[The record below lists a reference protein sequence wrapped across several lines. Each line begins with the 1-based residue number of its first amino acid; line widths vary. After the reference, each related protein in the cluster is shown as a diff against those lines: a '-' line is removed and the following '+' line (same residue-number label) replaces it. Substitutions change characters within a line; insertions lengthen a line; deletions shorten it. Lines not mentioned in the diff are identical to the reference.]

1 MSARLLSFSGAGTA
15 CLRQDL
21 LLMNLRRRLA
31 FTIFLLL
38 SMLLVAAAGY
48 RFFGGPEVTN
58 LDAIYMAIVTISS
71 VGYTEV
77 VDTSHNVPLRIFNM
91 FVILFG
97 IGIMLYVFSA
107 FTAFI
112 VEGQLNDLFRRRK
125 MLKQIRDLKDHFIV
139 CGAGE
144 VGHHVV
150 QELLKTR
157 NSFVVVDHTEE
168 NLNRIQQLGDFP
180 VLVGDAADEDV
191 LSTAGL
197 ARARGL
203 ASVLPEDKDNLM
215 VTVTA
220 RQMNPTVRIVARC
233 AEARMAGKLIR
244 AGANTAVSPNTI
256 GGMRLAS
263 ELVRP
268 HVVGFLDMMLK
279 EESKTLRVE
288 EIVVGAKSPWA
299 GGTIHATEIH
309 KRFELLALALRK
321 ADGKTIYNPHGST
334 PLLAGDVLVVMGD
347 VDMIWKAREAA
358 GIAIPPPNA

>member
-1 MSARLLSFSGAGTA
+1 
-15 CLRQDL
+15 
-21 LLMNLRRRLA
+21 
-31 FTIFLLL
+31 
-38 SMLLVAAAGY
+38 MLLVAAAGY
-48 RFFGGPEVTN
+48 RFFGGPSVTS
-58 LDAIYMAIVTISS
+58 LDAIYMAVVTISS

-77 VDTSHNVPLRIFNM
+77 VDTSHNVSLRVFNM

-125 MLKQIRDLKDHFIV
+125 MLKQIRDLRDHFII

-157 NSFVVVDHTEE
+157 NSFVVIDQDDEHLEKI
-168 NLNRIQQLGDFP
+168 RQLGEFP
-180 VLVGDAADEDV
+180 VLRGDAADEDT

-197 ARARGL
+197 AYARGL
-203 ASVLPEDKDNLM
+203 ASVLSEDRDNLM

-220 RQMNPTVRIVARC
+220 RQMNPNVRIVARC

-256 GGMRLAS
+256 GGLRLAS

-288 EIVVGAKSPWA
+288 EIVIGAQSPWA
-299 GGTIHATEIH
+299 GKTIHGTEIH

-321 ADGKTIYNPHGST
+321 PDGKTHYNPHGSS
-334 PLLAGDVLVVMGD
+334 PLDVGDVVLVMGD
-347 VDMIWKAREAA
+347 VDMIWKARESA
-358 GIAIPPPNA
+358 GIISPPPSSQART

>member
-1 MSARLLSFSGAGTA
+1 M
-15 CLRQDL
+15 D
-21 LLMNLRRRLA
+21 LRRRLA
-31 FTIFLLL
+31 FTILLLL
-38 SMLLVAAAGY
+38 SILMVAAAGY
-48 RFFGGPEVTN
+48 RFFGGPGVTP
-58 LDAIYMAIVTISS
+58 LDAIYMALVTISS

-125 MLKQIRDLKDHFIV
+125 MLKQIRDLRDHFIV

-144 VGHHVV
+144 LGHHVV

-157 NSFVVVDHTEE
+157 NSFVVIDVSDEQLE
-168 NLNRIQQLGDFP
+168 KIKQLGEFP
-180 VLVGDAADEDV
+180 VLKGDAADEDT
-191 LSTAGL
+191 LTTAGL
-197 ARARGL
+197 THARGL
-203 ASVLPEDKDNLM
+203 ASVLSEDRDNLM

-220 RQMNPTVRIVARC
+220 RQMNPNVRIVARC

-288 EIVVGAKSPWA
+288 EIIIGPGSPWI
-299 GGTIHATEIH
+299 GKTIHETELH
-309 KRFELLALALRK
+309 QRFELLALALRK
-321 ADGKTIYNPHGST
+321 PDGKTQYNPHGNTS
-334 PLLAGDVLVVMGD
+334 LVVGDVLVAMGN
-347 VDMIWKAREAA
+347 VDLIWKAREAA
-358 GIAIPPPNA
+358 GISVPPPSG

>member
-1 MSARLLSFSGAGTA
+1 M
-15 CLRQDL
+15 D
-21 LLMNLRRRLA
+21 LRRRIA
-31 FTIFLLL
+31 FTVFLLL

-48 RFFGGPEVTN
+48 RFFGGPNVTS
-58 LDAIYMAIVTISS
+58 LDAIYMAVVTISS

-77 VDTSHNVPLRIFNM
+77 VDTSHNVSLRIFNM

-125 MLKQIRDLKDHFIV
+125 MLKQIRELREHFII

-144 VGHHVV
+144 VGHHVAQV
-150 QELLKTR
+150 LLKNR
-157 NSFVVVDHTEE
+157 NSFVVIDQDEE
-168 NLNRIQQLGDFP
+168 ILEKIRQLGEFP
-180 VLVGDAADEDV
+180 ALRGEAADEDT
-191 LSTAGL
+191 LSAAGL
-197 ARARGL
+197 AYARGL
-203 ASVLPEDKDNLM
+203 ASVLSEDRDNLM

-256 GGMRLAS
+256 GGLRLAS

-288 EIVVGAKSPWA
+288 KIVIGADSPWA
-299 GGTIHATEIH
+299 GKTIHGTEIH
-309 KRFELLALALRK
+309 KRYELLALALRK
-321 ADGKTIYNPHGST
+321 PDGKTHYNPHGSS
-334 PLLAGDVLVVMGD
+334 PLNVGDVVLVMGD
-347 VDMIWKAREAA
+347 VDMIWKARESA
-358 GIAIPPPNA
+358 GIITPPPSS

>member
-1 MSARLLSFSGAGTA
+1 
-15 CLRQDL
+15 
-21 LLMNLRRRLA
+21 
-31 FTIFLLL
+31 
-38 SMLLVAAAGY
+38 MLLVAAAGY
-48 RFFGGPEVTN
+48 RFFGGPSVTS
-58 LDAIYMAIVTISS
+58 LDAIYMAVVTISS

-125 MLKQIRDLKDHFIV
+125 MLKQIRDLRDHFII

-157 NSFVVVDHTEE
+157 NSFVVIDQAEE
-168 NLNRIQQLGDFP
+168 QLEKIQQLGDFP
-180 VLVGDAADEDV
+180 VLEGDAADEDT

-197 ARARGL
+197 AYARGL
-203 ASVLPEDKDNLM
+203 ASVLSEDRDNLM

-220 RQMNPTVRIVARC
+220 RQMNPSVRIVARC

-256 GGMRLAS
+256 GGLRLAS

-288 EIVVGAKSPWA
+288 EIIVSAESPWA
-299 GGTIHATEIH
+299 GKTIHETEIH

-321 ADGKTIYNPHGST
+321 TDGKTHYNPRGSSS
-334 PLLAGDVLVVMGD
+334 LVAGDVLLVMGD
-347 VDMIWKAREAA
+347 VDMIWKARQAA
-358 GIAIPPPNA
+358 GINVPPPST